1 MRRFIY
7 ALASA
12 AALAVGGFAAADSGS
27 PQAIKAVSASFG
39 ATSVSSSKTQTCT
52 NADGTFAFTNARYAG
67 TATSSDASLNGPITL
82 HARSSINTTRNL
94 GTVDGTLRITTTSG
108 RHTDA
113 HFTAVYANGQLSGLA
128 TGHGQDPYSR
138 LLANLSATFSATAG
152 FTNGHVGD
160 TSGGGAVETQPGRCQ
175 VAKQIREHS
184 EARGTISALSTTSVT
199 VGGLTCTI
207 PAGATLAAQLAKV
220 KLGGQASIRCMLVN
234 GQNMLTSISGAKKD

>member
-1 MRRFIY
+1 MPRPASSSTPGASSRRY
-7 ALASA
+7 ST
-12 AALAVGGFAAADSGS
+12 
-27 PQAIKAVSASFG
+27 PQA
-39 ATSVSSSKTQTCT
+39 T
-52 NADGTFAFTNARYAG
+52 
-67 TATSSDASLNGPITL
+67 ITL
-82 HARSSINTTRNL
+82 RARSSINTTRNL
-94 GTVDGTLRITTTSG
+94 GTVDGTLRISTSSG

-128 TGHGQDPYSR
+128 TGHGQDPYAR

-160 TSGGGAVETQPGRCQ
+160 TSGGGAVEIQPGRCQ

-184 EARGTISALSTTSVT
+184 EARGTISALSTTSIT

-220 KLGGQASIRCMLVN
+220 RLGGQARIRCTLVS
-234 GQNMLTSISGAKKD
+234 GQNTLTSISGAKQD

>member
-12 AALAVGGFAAADSGS
+12 AALAVGGFAAAESGS
-27 PQAIKAVSASFG
+27 PQAIKAVSASFS

-67 TATSSDASLNGPITL
+67 TATSSEASLNGPITL
-82 HARSSINTTRNL
+82 RARSSINTTRNL
-94 GTVDGTLRITTTSG
+94 GTVDGTLRISTSSG

-128 TGHGQDPYSR
+128 TGHGQDPYAR
-138 LLANLSATFSATAG
+138 LLANLSATFNATAG

-160 TSGGGAVETQPGRCQ
+160 SSGGAAVEIQPGRCRA
-175 VAKQIREHS
+175 AKPVSEHS
-184 EARGTISALSTTSVT
+184 EARGTISALSTTSIT

-207 PAGATLAAQLAKV
+207 PAGATLAAQLAKF
-220 KLGGQASIRCMLVN
+220 KLGGQASIRCALVN
-234 GQNMLTSISGAKKD
+234 GQNTLTSISGAKKD